1 MPEEDAGIE
10 HIEFEVSPALSSEA
24 RSDAEEMNLTTLSSS
39 EVAGRQTRMPAI
51 NGEFIRTQRRSSY
64 HGQLTWSVLV
74 VFKFLRRPAV
84 VNFMGVL
91 TMFDGYLTCADIDR
105 RAAGRDQ
112 ILWMAI
118 MRDFCLIMYTIEYVL
133 WCWVKRCGV
142 LADKFL
148 LIDLFILIT
157 GFVDLFLERSQEAFM
172 RETGGL
178 RFLSILRIIRIL
190 RVLKLLR
197 RITYLKEL
205 RKLLTMA
212 TTCMKTLLWSFL
224 FCFLIMTVW
233 AMLLVDLVHPLVKA
247 ETALMDCDQCQRAAG
262 SVMDANLLLFKTVV
276 AGDSWGEIAVPI
288 IQAHPATAVIFV
300 GSLLTLE
307 FGVLNLIV
315 AVVVDTF
322 AELRE
327 RDVMNRAEELE
338 AEIEQDRRFLQRI
351 FDRADE
357 DGSGELTFEELL
369 EGARNDPE
377 FQSRL
382 RVMDI
387 DEADLQQLFKMID
400 VDGSGAVERDEFVQP
415 LSRWVHESKTATRF
429 IKYNVARALHENE
442 ELREHTNSK
451 FEQLNTNIN
460 RIAVCLGVPLADS
473 RSMTMKRSSTKTLQ
487 TLSAGGTNK
496 PDKDP
501 SPSLRR
507 SPTSEAV
514 GSQPLSAPTIT
525 KQKSIVNRLK
535 AMEEQ
540 QKTFFKS
547 LLGTG
552 SGEDLAL
559 PQAQGASQSQSQSVT
574 MSTPTSSL
582 SIPGFAA
589 SQDARG
595 KPGRPEGPPPSSD
608 GDEVPAAQDQANKK
622 EKAEG
627 IASLQLEDADEVDA
641 VESRLDFSGFKDFY
655 NKRRHSLQDSAH
667 MSPDS
672 RSEDSDDGVD
682 TEFLHS
688 RSSVREMD
696 SVLRGTM
703 EVVEDLLQSAASAA
717 VTRAEYTL
725 RLRLGTLMSE
735 MGAGAGRDRAY
746 SHQST
751 FAARGTPKGEEAMS
765 PALLLGSLGPEERHR
780 WPAMRHLEAVVE
792 ADECPAPPPNQ
803 RARSLGEPPPKREQS
818 RKRSSTVHVDVVESY
833 PVQI

>member
-1 MPEEDAGIE
+1 
-10 HIEFEVSPALSSEA
+10 
-24 RSDAEEMNLTTLSSS
+24 
-39 EVAGRQTRMPAI
+39 
-51 NGEFIRTQRRSSY
+51 
-64 HGQLTWSVLV
+64 
-74 VFKFLRRPAV
+74 
-84 VNFMGVL
+84 
-91 TMFDGYLTCADIDR
+91 
-105 RAAGRDQ
+105 
-112 ILWMAI
+112 
-118 MRDFCLIMYTIEYVL
+118 
-133 WCWVKRCGV
+133 
-142 LADKFL
+142 
-148 LIDLFILIT
+148 
-157 GFVDLFLERSQEAFM
+157 
-172 RETGGL
+172 
-178 RFLSILRIIRIL
+178 
-190 RVLKLLR
+190 
-197 RITYLKEL
+197 
-205 RKLLTMA
+205 
-212 TTCMKTLLWSFL
+212 
-224 FCFLIMTVW
+224 
-233 AMLLVDLVHPLVKA
+233 
-247 ETALMDCDQCQRAAG
+247 
-262 SVMDANLLLFKTVV
+262 
-276 AGDSWGEIAVPI
+276 
-288 IQAHPATAVIFV
+288 
-300 GSLLTLE
+300 
-307 FGVLNLIV
+307 
-315 AVVVDTF
+315 
-322 AELRE
+322 
-327 RDVMNRAEELE
+327 
-338 AEIEQDRRFLQRI
+338 
-351 FDRADE
+351 
-357 DGSGELTFEELL
+357 
-369 EGARNDPE
+369 
-377 FQSRL
+377 
-382 RVMDI
+382 MDI
-387 DEADLQQLFKMID
+387 DEAPISNDLWGFGEVGD
-400 VDGSGAVERDEFVQP
+400 RGSGAVERDEFVQP

-460 RIAVCLGVPLADS
+460 RIAVCLGVPLAES
-473 RSMTMKRSSTKTLQ
+473 RSMTVKRSSTKTLQ
-487 TLSAGGTNK
+487 TLSAGSNK

-507 SPTSEAV
+507 SPTQDAV
-514 GSQPLSAPTIT
+514 GSQALGSAIPTLT
-525 KQKSIVNRLK
+525 KQKSIVHRLA

-547 LLGTG
+547 LMGS

-559 PQAQGASQSQSQSVT
+559 PQAQGASQSHSQSVT
-574 MSTPTSSL
+574 MSSPTSSL

-608 GDEVPAAQDQANKK
+608 GDEVPAAQDLANKK

-627 IASLQLEDADEVDA
+627 IASLQLEDPDEVDA

-672 RSEDSDDGVD
+672 SSEDFDGMD
-682 TEFLHS
+682 TEVLHS

-735 MGAGAGRDRAY
+735 MGGGAGRDRAY
-746 SHQST
+746 SHHST

-765 PALLLGSLGPEERHR
+765 PALLVGSLGPEERHR

-803 RARSLGEPPPKREQS
+803 RARSLGEPPPERGPS

>member
-1 MPEEDAGIE
+1 VAEDNEGIE

-24 RSDAEEMNLTTLSSS
+24 LEEEEGNLTMSSAAS
-39 EVAGRQTRMPAI
+39 NRQTRMPAI
-51 NGEFIRTQRRSSY
+51 NGEFIRTQRRSSV

-74 VFKFLRRPAV
+74 VLRFLRRPAV
-84 VNFMGVL
+84 VNFMGIL

-112 ILWMAI
+112 ILWMAV
-118 MRDFCLIMYTIEYVL
+118 MRDFCLIMYFIEYVL

-142 LADKFL
+142 LMDRFL

-233 AMLLVDLVHPLVKA
+233 AMLLVDLVHPLVKI
-247 ETALMDCDQCQRAAG
+247 EPALMDCDQCQRAAG

-429 IKYNVARALHENE
+429 IKYNVAKALHENE

-460 RIAVCLGVPLADS
+460 RIAVCLGVPLAES
-473 RSMTMKRSSTKTLQ
+473 SKSMKRSSTKAGQ
-487 TLSAGGTNK
+487 ALSGESSTK

-514 GSQPLSAPTIT
+514 GSQALGHTIPALA
-525 KQKSIVNRLK
+525 KQKSIVNRLA

-552 SGEDLAL
+552 SAEDLAL
-559 PQAQGASQSQSQSVT
+559 PQAQGASQSQSQSMT
-574 MSTPTSSL
+574 ISTPTSSL
-582 SIPGFAA
+582 SIPGFAP

-608 GDEVPAAQDQANKK
+608 GDEAPAVQDVVNKK

-627 IASLQLEDADEVDA
+627 LASLQLEDPDEVDA
-641 VESRLDFSGFKDFY
+641 VEARLDFSGFKDFY

-672 RSEDSDDGVD
+672 SSEDFEGMD

-696 SVLRGTM
+696 TVLRGTM

-735 MGAGAGRDRAY
+735 MSGAPGRDRAY

-751 FAARGTPKGEEAMS
+751 FAARGTPKEQEAMS

-792 ADECPAPPPNQ
+792 ADECPAPPPNH
-803 RARSLGEPPPKREQS
+803 RARSLGEPPPERGKGG
-818 RKRSSTVHVDVVESY
+818 KRSPAVHVDVVESY